1 MTDRRI
7 VNMVWHLAWH
17 SPEASHTEEHFV
29 PLDVSREA
37 DLLPRPLLN
46 ALEGWQEGA
55 RVSLNFQPG
64 EVLPAFSPERIFT
77 YALAQFKGGP
87 LKPRLGRYYPR
98 GLLDGFFG
106 NPLPFRCV
114 GVTGQELQADF
125 NHPFAPFAFSL
136 TATITGIE
144 LRPAGTGGACLD
156 WFDLATSGPGMQ
168 TRWQGKTT
176 DFFSENP
183 FGRRDI
189 ADDAGFYDE
198 PRLVNHVDARAQE
211 IIRGLYGRL
220 LTPDMV
226 VLDLMSSWQSHL
238 PADAAPRS
246 VTGLG
251 LNEAELRA
259 NPQLSD
265 HVLHDLNREPRLP
278 FAAASFDAVICNLSV
293 EYLIRPFQVFADC
306 ARVLKPGGLLVHI
319 FSDRWF
325 PPKVIKVWTE
335 LTEFER
341 QGLVLEY
348 FLKEGLFTDLETFSS
363 RGWPRPAEDRYASQV
378 RPADPVFAVWGK
390 KRGQG

>member
-1 MTDRRI
+1 MADRRT
-7 VNMVWHLAWH
+7 VNMIWQLAWH
-17 SPEASHTEEHFV
+17 SPEARHIEEFFI
-29 PLDVSREA
+29 PLNLYREA
-37 DLLPRPLLN
+37 ELLPRPLLE
-46 ALEGWQEGA
+46 ALAGWQEGT
-55 RVSLNFQPG
+55 RVSLAFQPG
-64 EVLPAFSPERIFT
+64 ELLPAFSPERIYTF
-77 YALAQFKGGP
+77 LLGQFKGGP
-87 LKPRLGRYYPR
+87 LKPRFGRYYPR
-98 GLLDGFFG
+98 GLLDGYFG
-106 NPLPFRCV
+106 NPLPFRCI
-114 GVTGQELQADF
+114 GVTPQELQADF
-125 NHPFAPFAFSL
+125 NHPFASYPFTL
-136 TATITGIE
+136 TATITGVE
-144 LRPAGTGGACLD
+144 QRRPGTGGSCLD
-156 WFDLATSGPGMQ
+156 WFDVATSGPGMQ
-168 TRWQGKTT
+168 ARWQGKPT

-189 ADDAGFYDE
+189 SDDARFYAE

-211 IIRGLYGRL
+211 IIRELYGRL
-220 LTPDMV
+220 LTPDMA

-238 PADAAPRS
+238 PEAAAPRA

-251 LNEAELRA
+251 LNEAELKA

-278 FAAASFDAVICNLSV
+278 FGDASFDAVICNLSV

-306 ARVLKPGGLLVHI
+306 ARVLKPGGLLVHT

-348 FLKEGLFTDLETFSS
+348 FLKDGLFTDLTTFSS

-378 RPADPVFAVWGK
+378 RQADPVFAVWGK
-390 KRGQG
+390 KRG